1 MMKAYALGA
10 IAALTLL
17 APATAGAAVFHIG
30 DPNFFIT
37 SGTPFTPSIT
47 AAFYDGF
54 NTTTTFDD
62 SFQFTIPQNGSGSG
76 SISTSFSN
84 ATTNK
89 LTISDLIINGVSY
102 ASLLHIDASGE
113 SGSVGGIPIMNGMLN
128 TIEVKG
134 STNGSGA
141 YDGTM
146 TFTAAAVPE
155 ASIWGMMIVGFGLVG
170 VSFRRRPTRVSFA

>member
-1 MMKAYALGA
+1 MKAYALGA
-10 IAALTLL
+10 LAALTLL
-17 APATAGAAVFHIG
+17 APANASATVFHIG
-30 DPNFFIT
+30 DANFFIT

-47 AAFYDGF
+47 AAFYDAF
-54 NTTTTFDD
+54 DASTTFDD
-62 SFQFTIPQNGSGSG
+62 SFQFTIPQDGTGSG

-102 ASLLHIDASGE
+102 AALLHVDASGE
-113 SGSVGGIPIMNGMLN
+113 SASIGGIPIVNGMLN

-134 STNGSGA
+134 MTNGSGT

-155 ASIWGMMIVGFGLVG
+155 TSIWAMMIVGFGLVG
-170 VSFRRRPTRVSFA
+170 MSFRRRATRVAFA